1 MLQLHDIGRLP
12 SAQDNCAIAIQSLN
26 AGTAVNIEGNQATI
40 SHTILE
46 GHRFAIQ
53 PIPAGSP
60 LLSWGMPFGRA
71 LHHIAP
77 GEYVCNENVLDELRG
92 RAPDFDLPS
101 RPNFADDLAEYQFD
115 ADRFQPAPRLPTTR
129 DPRTFMGIRRPG
141 KRGVGTRNT
150 IVLLGVNALV
160 AGFVRQLEKEV
171 KALTNR
177 CANIDDI
184 VAVVHT
190 EGSQAGSNNQ
200 PYLLRSLAG
209 YMVHP
214 NVGAVLVIDAGHV
227 GVTNDMLRELAGRE
241 GYAVDDVL
249 HHFMSLRGPFAADLT
264 QGKEIIKNWLPQV
277 NAMGRTPQPLSE
289 LKIALQCGGSDAF
302 SGISGNPLAAW
313 VSKEVIQAGGSAVL
327 AETDELIGAESYVLQ
342 KVSDEATAERFLEM
356 VARFQKRVAWHG
368 YSAKGNPS
376 GGNKYRGLYNIYL
389 KSLGA
394 AAKRHPDVRLDYVIE
409 YGERMG
415 SPGYYFMDSPGN
427 DLESIAGQV
436 AAGCNL
442 IFFVTG
448 NGSITNFPFVP
459 TIKIVT
465 TSQRYALLSE
475 EMDVNAGKYLDG
487 IPLAE
492 VGRSTIDLTLDIASG
507 QPSAG
512 EKASHAQVQI
522 WRNWQQSDYVDIEKI
537 KELSRPASPD
547 GKPLVIQP
555 PAEPIHSAFSAWQT
569 ETHIASDRVGLILP
583 SSLCS
588 GQVASM
594 AVKHLNELAIGRE
607 KQISRFVALVHTE
620 GCGSPTLP
628 EFVDPLLGYLRHPSV
643 ATCLIL
649 EHGCEMTH
657 NDFWRGRLRKAG
669 LNPERYGWASVQLDG
684 GIERVI
690 AKMEAWFAADCAQM
704 ASPQAITAD
713 LSRMRL
719 GIMSEGITDDG
730 TASALAYLIQQVVVA
745 GGTII
750 LPANDPLAMS
760 NAFAKVLQVD
770 LPMRSTLAFAHQP
783 HQPGYH
789 IMANGTSQWAETM
802 TGLGATGIG
811 LILAVI
817 SSRSQQG
824 HPFIP
829 VLQVAAETAVPQ
841 PFHADI
847 DVVVS
852 GSARQRVNQIIT
864 LVSRVLSRKV
874 KTKLTQK
881 GNITFQ
887 ISRGPLGISF

>member
-1 MLQLHDIGRLP
+1 MLHLHEIGRLP
-12 SAQDNCAIAIQSLN
+12 SAQDNCAIAVQRLS
-26 AGTAVNIEGNQATI
+26 AGTAVDIQGSQAAI

-71 LHHIAP
+71 LHDIAP
-77 GEYVCNENVLDELRG
+77 GEYVCNENVLNELRG
-92 RAPDFDLPS
+92 RALDFDLPS
-101 RPNFADDLAEYQFD
+101 RPNFADDLAEYQFY
-115 ADRFQPAPRLPTTR
+115 ADRFQPVPGLPITD
-129 DPRTFMGIRRPG
+129 DPRTFMGIQRPG
-141 KRGVGTRNT
+141 KRGVGTRNM
-150 IVLLGVNALV
+150 IVLLGANALV

-171 KALTNR
+171 KALANR
-177 CANIDDI
+177 YDNIDDI

-190 EGSQAGSNNQ
+190 EGSQAGRNNQ
-200 PYLLRSLAG
+200 ALLLRTLAG
-209 YMVHP
+209 YMLHP
-214 NVGAVLVIDAGHV
+214 NVGAVLVIDAGDV
-227 GVTNDMLRELAGRE
+227 GVTNGMLREFAGTE
-241 GYAVDDVL
+241 GYALDDVP
-249 HHFMSLRGPFAADLT
+249 HHFMSLRRSFVDDLT
-264 QGKEIIKNWLPQV
+264 QGKEIVKNWLPQV

-342 KVSDEATAERFLEM
+342 KVRDAATARRFLDM

-409 YGERMG
+409 YGEQIDL
-415 SPGYYFMDSPGN
+415 PGYYFMDSPGN

-436 AAGCNL
+436 ASGCNL

-475 EMDVNAGKYLDG
+475 EMDVNAGAYLDG
-487 IPLAE
+487 TPLSE
-492 VGRSTIDLTLDIASG
+492 VGQDTINLTLDIASG
-507 QPSAG
+507 QHSAG
-512 EKASHAQVQI
+512 EKAGHAQVQI
-522 WRNWQQSDYVDIEKI
+522 WRNWQQSDYVDIKNIVEI
-537 KELSRPASPD
+537 SRPAFPD

-555 PAEPIHSAFSAWQT
+555 PTRTLYSTFSAWQT
-569 ETHIASDRVGLILP
+569 ETHIASGRVGLILP

-594 AVKHLNELAIGRE
+594 AANRLNELAIGKE
-607 KQISRFVALVHTE
+607 KRISRFVALVHTE

-643 ATCLIL
+643 ATCLFL

-657 NDFWRGRLRKAG
+657 NDFWRGRLRNAG
-669 LNPERYGWASVQLDG
+669 LNPERFGWASVQLDG
-684 GIERVI
+684 GIVRVI
-690 AKMEAWFAADCAQM
+690 AKMEAWFAADCGRMTA
-704 ASPQAITAD
+704 PQAVTAD
-713 LSRMRL
+713 FSSIRV
-719 GIMSEGITDDG
+719 GIMSEGPVDDE
-730 TASALAYLIQQVVVA
+730 TAASFAYLTQQVVA
-745 GGTII
+745 GGGNVI
-750 LPANDPLAMS
+750 LPANDPLGTNS
-760 NAFAKVLQVD
+760 AFAKVLQVD
-770 LPMRSTLAFAHQP
+770 LPMRSTLAYAHQP
-783 HQPGYH
+783 QQPGFH
-789 IMANGTSQWAETM
+789 IMANGTTQWAETM
-802 TGLGATGIG
+802 TGLGATGVEM
-811 LILAVI
+811 ILAVI
-817 SSRSQQG
+817 GTRSQQG

-829 VLQVAAETAVPQ
+829 VLQVAVDTAVSQ
-841 PFHADI
+841 PFYADI
-847 DVVVS
+847 DVMMS
-852 GSARQRVNQIIT
+852 GLAWERADKIIT
-864 LVSRVLSRKV
+864 QISRVLSGKV
-874 KTKLTQK
+874 KTKLSQRD
-881 GNITFQ
+881 NITFQ
-887 ISRGPLGISF
+887 ITRGPLGISF